1 MNRVRLVSWAAAS
14 AMAILLTVALIHA
27 PFAAATPTTGNV
39 VYLDQGWTGT
49 QNEAFYHTPQGSL
62 FSPASWLRALTSKD
76 GTPFMAPTHMRELGF
91 IGTDAPKTHA
101 NPYGWPIGL
110 EVDEIGG
117 VQTAGL
123 TCAACHT
130 AELTYHGT
138 TMRVE
143 GGGANI
149 DVIGM
154 LRDLR
159 VDVAA
164 TGANPALRKEFLQR
178 VVAYGYPK
186 DRAAADFAAQYAVDS
201 QTSGAAA
208 RDKAD
213 TPGGH
218 GRVDA
223 LAGIAFNAFAK
234 GLDTMSNAK
243 RALAPVNFPPLWNI
257 WHFDWV
263 QYNASVR
270 VPMDRN
276 AGEALGLRAETNIVD
291 PVTGKLNPE
300 PLRWKSSI
308 NVKDLYLIENQLR
321 ALRPPVWPTAILGA
335 IDPVKAARGRELFVA
350 NCTRCHG
357 VQKIAD
363 TKPLEWYMRA
373 IPLDRIGTDP
383 TQAVVFAAARYDASK
398 LGLGKSVTSAQGL
411 IYVVDHIKAQA
422 YRDAHIPASQWE
434 RYDGERTGDTVMPC
448 AYKARPLVGIW
459 ATAPFLHNG
468 AVPSVYDL
476 LSQTRPSHP
485 IIGNTEFDPKKLG
498 VVQKQTPVTE
508 VIDTTV
514 TGDSNA
520 GHWFT
525 DDTARPGR
533 IGPALSEEQK
543 YDIIEYLKSATFA
556 NYPTTT
562 ISASSIKPAP
572 CTGDPQWAAGKGPNL
587 NY

>member
-1 MNRVRLVSWAAAS
+1 MNRTLLVSSIAVALTAVALAAALVRS
-14 AMAILLTVALIHA
+14 PL
-27 PFAAATPTTGNV
+27 AAAPTTGHLV
-39 VYLDQGWTGT
+39 FLDQGWTAS
-49 QNEAFYHTPQGSL
+49 QNEAFYHKAQGSL
-62 FSPASWLRALTSKD
+62 FFPASWLRALTSK
-76 GTPFMAPTHMRELGF
+76 GGAAFMSPAHLRRLGF
-91 IGTDAPKTHA
+91 IGVDAPKTRA
-101 NPYGWPIGL
+101 NPYGWPIGF

-138 TMRVE
+138 TMRIE
-143 GGGANI
+143 GAGANI
-149 DVIGM
+149 DVVGM

-159 VDVAA
+159 DDVTA
-164 TGANPALRKEFLQR
+164 TGANPALRKKFLQR

-186 DRAAADFAAQYAVDS
+186 ARAAADFAAQYATDS
-201 QTSGAAA
+201 QASGAAA
-208 RDKAD
+208 RDEAN
-213 TPGGH
+213 TPSGD

-257 WHFDWV
+257 WNFDWV

-270 VPMDRN
+270 VPMNRN
-276 AGEALGLRAETNIVD
+276 VGEALGLRAETNMVD

-308 NVKDLYLIENQLR
+308 NVRNLYAIENQLQL
-321 ALRPPVWPTAILGA
+321 LRPPVWPTAVLGA
-335 IDPVKAARGRELFVA
+335 IDQAQAARGRALFVA
-350 NCTRCHG
+350 DCARCHG
-357 VQKIAD
+357 VQKIGDGQYA
-363 TKPLEWYMRA
+363 EWHMRA

-383 TQAVVFAAARYDASK
+383 TQAVAFAAARYDASK
-398 LGLGKSVTSAQGL
+398 LGLGKSITSAQGL
-411 IYVVDHIKAQA
+411 TYVVERVKRQA
-422 YRDAHIPASQWE
+422 YRDAGIPPSQWSQ
-434 RYDGERTGDTVMPC
+434 YDGNRTGDTVMPC
-448 AYKARPLVGIW
+448 AYKARPLVGMW
-459 ATAPFLHNG
+459 ATPPFLHNG
-468 AVPSVYDL
+468 TVPSVYDL
-476 LSQTRPSHP
+476 LSQTRPAHP

-498 VVQKQTPVTE
+498 VVQRQTPGAE
-508 VIDTTV
+508 VIDTAM

-525 DDTARPGR
+525 NDRSRPGR
-533 IGPALSEEQK
+533 IGPALSEAQK

-562 ISASSIKPAP
+562 IAASSIKRAP
-572 CTGDPQWAAGKGPNL
+572 CADDPEWAVGKGPHL